1 MTAHFFMRLRPGRD
15 LMGRRLPRRT
25 DPFAGKHPAKTR
37 GGVDHR
43 TIWSVAWPPAIHL
56 GSRYSDFSIF
66 AGPSVRRG
74 AWLRLCLVSFAY
86 RAFLDEVEGTKEAYL
101 AAEREAKEARRGL
114 WQGDFI
120 PQNGWRRGTRIEGC
134 K

>member
-1 MTAHFFMRLRPGRD
+1 MVGRMAAGHF
-15 LMGRRLPRRT
+15 
-25 DPFAGKHPAKTR
+25 
-37 GGVDHR
+37 
-43 TIWSVAWPPAIHL
+43 HL

-74 AWLRLCLVSFAY
+74 AWFRLCLVGFAY

-120 PQNGWRRGTRIEGC
+120 PQNGWRRGTRVEDC